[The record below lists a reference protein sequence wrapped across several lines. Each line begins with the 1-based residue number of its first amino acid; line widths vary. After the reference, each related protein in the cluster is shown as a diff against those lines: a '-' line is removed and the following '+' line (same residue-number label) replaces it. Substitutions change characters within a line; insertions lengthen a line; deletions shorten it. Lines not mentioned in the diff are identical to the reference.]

1 MKMSSDLSNSLYER
15 LQDYATNN
23 DKDALAQSLSES
35 FGIPPL
41 RAAQM
46 AELPFDRILEKLEH
60 IITLMKR
67 SIKEQCEAKR
77 AHFQTEYQPV
87 FDMLL
92 PHMKAFLAKH
102 ADSEPSNFS
111 ALDIG
116 SGYAI
121 GTVTMALTL
130 QAAFPKSK
138 LLWYP
143 SDWDGS
149 YNDGGTVEKETRK
162 MLQYLVQ
169 ESQEFSVPLFID
181 KKKQPIFQGN
191 AIELCGLKAVQFNGK
206 PGYIL
211 GPDANAQG
219 RFAIQLSLDPKDC
232 KSFKQENITYLGDTT
247 MHDAMLRHLRIEHKD
262 EEFFQG
268 LLERTR
274 MLDILKH
281 ETWSNV
287 EDLRNRCALVT
298 CTSLLTCL
306 GYRDPSAWQDT
317 MQLAAE
323 LLRVDGYLLQYDAIG
338 YADFGDDDVMQS
350 FANDKSLGLEL
361 IASSIKGT
369 HTNIGSERKVM
380 IWQKL

>member
-1 MKMSSDLSNSLYER
+1 M
-15 LQDYATNN
+15 
-23 DKDALAQSLSES
+23 
-35 FGIPPL
+35 
-41 RAAQM
+41 
-46 AELPFDRILEKLEH
+46 
-60 IITLMKR
+60 
-67 SIKEQCEAKR
+67 
-77 AHFQTEYQPV
+77 
-87 FDMLL
+87 
-92 PHMKAFLAKH
+92 
-102 ADSEPSNFS
+102 
-111 ALDIG
+111 
-116 SGYAI
+116 
-121 GTVTMALTL
+121 
-130 QAAFPKSK
+130 
-138 LLWYP
+138 
-143 SDWDGS
+143 
-149 YNDGGTVEKETRK
+149 
-162 MLQYLVQ
+162 
-169 ESQEFSVPLFID
+169 
-181 KKKQPIFQGN
+181 
-191 AIELCGLKAVQFNGK
+191 KAVQFNGK

-287 EDLRNRCALVT
+287 EDLRTRCALVT

>member
-149 YNDGGTVEKETRK
+149 YNDIMMAALSRKKHEKC
-162 MLQYLVQ
+162 
-169 ESQEFSVPLFID
+169 SNIWF
-181 KKKQPIFQGN
+181 
-191 AIELCGLKAVQFNGK
+191 
-206 PGYIL
+206 
-211 GPDANAQG
+211 
-219 RFAIQLSLDPKDC
+219 
-232 KSFKQENITYLGDTT
+232 KS
-247 MHDAMLRHLRIEHKD
+247 
-262 EEFFQG
+262 
-268 LLERTR
+268 
-274 MLDILKH
+274 LKH
-281 ETWSNV
+281 FQSHF
-287 EDLRNRCALVT
+287 
-298 CTSLLTCL
+298 LLTRRNSQYSKEMRL
-306 GYRDPSAWQDT
+306 SF
-317 MQLAAE
+317 
-323 LLRVDGYLLQYDAIG
+323 VD
-338 YADFGDDDVMQS
+338 
-350 FANDKSLGLEL
+350 
-361 IASSIKGT
+361 
-369 HTNIGSERKVM
+369 
-380 IWQKL
+380 